1 MYPEQTVSE
10 MVEEVLAHQAMGL
23 AHRSGQS
30 LVDARQAVVDT
41 EAGRQLMDL
50 ANGEHRHEKAQDWQL
65 RIHWER
71 VEERHYTWLE
81 SYVERLE
88 GKESRAEY
96 HALLE
101 KELASLRG

>member
-1 MYPEQTVSE
+1 VYPEQTVSE
-10 MVEEVLAHQAMGL
+10 MVGEVLAHQAKGL

-30 LVDARQAVVDT
+30 LVDARKAVADT

-50 ANGEHRHEKAQDWQL
+50 ANGEHRHEKAQDWQVIVL
-65 RIHWER
+65 WER

-88 GKESRAEY
+88 GKESRTEY

>member
-1 MYPEQTVSE
+1 MYSEQTVSE
-10 MVEEVLAHQAMGL
+10 MVEEVLAHQAQGR

-41 EAGRQLMDL
+41 EAGRQLREL
-50 ANGEHRHEKAQDWQL
+50 ANVEHRHEKAQDWQVIVL
-65 RIHWER
+65 RER

-81 SYVERLE
+81 SYGERLE

-101 KELASLRG
+101 KELTSFRG